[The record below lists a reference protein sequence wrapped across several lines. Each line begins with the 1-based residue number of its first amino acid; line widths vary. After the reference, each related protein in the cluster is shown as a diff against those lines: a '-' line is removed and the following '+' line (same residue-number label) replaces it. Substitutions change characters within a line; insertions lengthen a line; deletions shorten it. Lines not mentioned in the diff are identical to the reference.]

1 MIQKL
6 FGNLQ
11 RDVLVLMASRGVRA
25 FAFSYLGVIFAIYL
39 SQLGYSTVHV
49 GMIISSAYAS
59 SAVMT
64 ALWGYLSDRFG
75 RKKILMLLAVL
86 TIVSNVILVFFSHIF
101 FIIAAV
107 TIAHVG
113 AGGSGGGGQGGG
125 PMSPV
130 ELALLAEKCTAEERN
145 KVFATNSF
153 VGSMMGSLGA
163 LLSGL
168 PQHLQESWGWHA
180 VSSYKPLFA
189 LTIVFSIGL
198 VFAYSSITEHHSP
211 RTRAKKVAAR
221 RSGFAF
227 VTKMSLLGMVDNLG
241 AGMVGPLI
249 SYWFFLRYGVELKSL
264 GFMFFLS
271 YFLAAL
277 SFLAAPLIARHLGVV
292 RTMAFSHGLASVLYL
307 CLPLA
312 PTFPVAATMTVLR
325 SFLAYMDNPL
335 RSSFIM
341 GVVRAED
348 RGSAAGITTLS
359 RHVPVTVSP
368 TLSAYM
374 MQAFSLNVPIAVGGF
389 LQLFHDCIF
398 YFLFRDVKPPEE
410 QARESQARNDLH
422 VSKSTP

>member
-1 MIQKL
+1 VIQNL
-6 FGNLQ
+6 FGNLH
-11 RDVLVLMASRGVRA
+11 REVLILMASRGVRA

-39 SQLGYSTVHV
+39 NQLGYSTITV
-49 GMIISSAYAS
+49 GTIISIAYAS

-75 RKKILMLLAVL
+75 RKKILILLAAL
-86 TIVSNVILVFFSHIF
+86 TIVANAIFVFFSHLF

-107 TIAHVG
+107 TIANVG

-125 PMSPV
+125 PMNPV

-145 KVFATNSF
+145 KVFSTNSF
-153 VGSMMGSLGA
+153 VGSIMGSLGA

-168 PQHLQESWGWHA
+168 PQHLQESWGWDP
-180 VSSYKPLFA
+180 VSSYKPLFV
-189 LTIVFSIGL
+189 LTIIFSIGL
-198 VFAYSSITEHHSP
+198 IFAYSRITEHSLP
-211 RTRAKKVAAR
+211 RSRAKKAGSP
-221 RSGFAF
+221 RSRFGF

-241 AGMVGPLI
+241 AGLVGPLI
-249 SYWFFLRYGVELKSL
+249 AYWFFLRFGVELKSL

-277 SFLAAPLIARHLGVV
+277 SFLAAPVIARHLGVV
-292 RTMAFSHGLASVLYL
+292 RTMAFSHGLASILYL

-312 PTFPVAATMTVLR
+312 PTFFVAATMTVLR

-335 RSSFIM
+335 RNSFVM
-341 GVVRAED
+341 GIVRPED

-359 RHVPVTVSP
+359 RHVPVTISP

-374 MQAFSLNVPIAVGGF
+374 MQTFSLAIPIALGGF
-389 LQLFHDCIF
+389 LQLFHDCVF
-398 YFLFRDVKPPEE
+398 YFLFRGVKPPEE
-410 QARESQARNDLH
+410 RARETQQPNDLH

>member
-1 MIQKL
+1 MIQNL

-39 SQLGYSTVHV
+39 SQLGYSTIMV
-49 GMIISSAYAS
+49 GMIISTAYAS

-75 RKKILMLLAVL
+75 RKKILILLAAL
-86 TIVSNVILVFFSHIF
+86 TIVSNAIFVFFSHLF

-107 TIAHVG
+107 IIANVG

-125 PMSPV
+125 PMNPV

-145 KVFATNSF
+145 KVFSTNSF
-153 VGSMMGSLGA
+153 VGSIMGSLGA

-168 PQHLQESWGWHA
+168 PQHLQEAWGWNP

-198 VFAYSSITEHHSP
+198 VFAYSSITEHHLP
-211 RTRAKKVAAR
+211 RPREQKVESR
-221 RSGFAF
+221 RSRFGF

-241 AGMVGPLI
+241 AGLVGPLI
-249 SYWFFLRYGVELKSL
+249 AYWFFLRFGVELKSL

-277 SFLAAPLIARHLGVV
+277 SFLAAPVIARRFGVV
-292 RTMAFSHGLASVLYL
+292 RTMAFSHGLASILYL

-312 PTFPVAATMTVLR
+312 PTFFVAATMTVLR

-335 RSSFIM
+335 RNSFIM
-341 GVVRAED
+341 GIVRPED

-359 RHVPVTVSP
+359 RHVPVTISP
-368 TLSAYM
+368 TVSAYM
-374 MQAFSLNVPIAVGGF
+374 MQAFSLNVPIALGGF
-389 LQLFHDCIF
+389 LQLFHDCVF
-398 YFLFRDVKPPEE
+398 YLLFRDVKPPEE
-410 QARESQARNDLH
+410 RARETRQPNDLN